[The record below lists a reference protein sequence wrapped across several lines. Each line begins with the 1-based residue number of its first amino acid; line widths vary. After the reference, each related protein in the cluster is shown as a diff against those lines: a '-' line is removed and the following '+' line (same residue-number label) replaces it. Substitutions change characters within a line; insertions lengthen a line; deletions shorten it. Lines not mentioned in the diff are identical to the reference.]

1 MTDTDTTTHTG
12 TTADTGVD
20 HAIHVED
27 PRVER
32 TRVAVLAAAVE
43 LMLAGGPD
51 AITHASVAAEAE
63 VSRTTVYK
71 HWPTRADLLRSTITE
86 LGKSIPDPADF
97 TGDVRHD
104 LTLLLANLVGDLRD
118 EARARLIGM
127 MMARA
132 QHDSTVAAVRD
143 EMVCEVE
150 RLFAEVISTGASS
163 GELRGD
169 IDTSM
174 AMASIIGSLIFMRF
188 MANSPIDDAAV
199 ARMID
204 EFVVGNAPR

>member
-1 MTDTDTTTHTG
+1 MTD
-12 TTADTGVD
+12 
-20 HAIHVED
+20 ID
-27 PRVER
+27 PRIER
-32 TRVAVLAAAVE
+32 TRMAVLAAAVE

-51 AITHASVAAEAE
+51 AITHASVAAEAD

-86 LGKSIPDPADF
+86 LGKNIPDPADF
-97 TGDVRHD
+97 NGDVRHD
-104 LTLLLANLVGDLRD
+104 LALLLRDLVDDLRD
-118 EARARLIGM
+118 EARARLIGT

-150 RLFAEVISTGASS
+150 QLFEKVIATGAST

-169 IDTSM
+169 IDAGT
-174 AMASIIGSLIFMRF
+174 AMASIMGSLLFMRF
-188 MANSPIDDAAV
+188 MANSPLDDAAV
-199 ARMID
+199 DRMID